1 MERYNAR
8 DTMGLMRIINDLLE
22 TLVKVE
28 NPILVDRY
36 LKSLSGALAVDENS
50 LRSELLKSKKRSENK
65 NTKIEEPA
73 GVPEPQAA
81 QHAKDEIMALGLMI
95 DQAAIRN
102 RALAD
107 FSEDDFEIPELK
119 QFFREL
125 GQMNVSGQPVTW
137 PLALDRIHN
146 DSVKNDL
153 AAIASFEWA
162 LEDQA
167 KAYEDCRMNIKRKK
181 IESKLTGLRQ
191 KIAELEKQKKL
202 DELTAVM
209 KEYQDL
215 LKQKK
220 AIV

>member
-1 MERYNAR
+1 MTPKALLQLNHVTVTVREVTGAKTLL
-8 DTMGLMRIINDLLE
+8 DRI
-22 TLVKVE
+22 
-28 NPILVDRY
+28 
-36 LKSLSGALAVDENS
+36 
-50 LRSELLKSKKRSENK
+50 
-65 NTKIEEPA
+65 
-73 GVPEPQAA
+73 
-81 QHAKDEIMALGLMI
+81 
-95 DQAAIRN
+95 
-102 RALAD
+102 
-107 FSEDDFEIPELK
+107 DFEIPELK

-153 AAIASFEWA
+153 AAIASFKWA